1 MLSLLYLTLSEPE
14 TKQKEIESRD
24 KRLEAA
30 ISRLANGDNS
40 ACAEI
45 YEEARSSVYAF
56 ALSMVKNSQDAE
68 DAMHDTF
75 VAIFTHAQ
83 SYKPQGKPLAWI
95 LTVTRNFCLRSLKK
109 NQRSVSREEDWERYE
124 EESSDEAEQT
134 EKRLIIHE
142 MLKLLSDEERQIITL
157 HAVSGLKHRQI
168 AELLDIP
175 LSRVLSKY
183 NRAIKK
189 LQNKTE
195 GGNRA

>member
-1 MLSLLYLTLSEPE
+1 MLSLFYLTLSEPK
-14 TKQKEIESRD
+14 TAKKEIDSRD

-30 ISRLANGDNS
+30 ISRLANGDKD

-45 YEEARSSVYAF
+45 YEETRTSVYAF
-56 ALSMVKNSQDAE
+56 ALSIVKNSQDAE
-68 DAMHDTF
+68 DVMHDTF

-95 LTVTRNFCLRSLKK
+95 LTVTRNFCLKSLKK

-124 EESSDEAEQT
+124 EEGSDEAEQT
-134 EKRLIIHE
+134 EKRLIILE
-142 MLKLLSDEERQIITL
+142 LLSSLSEEERQIVTL

-175 LSRVLSKY
+175 LSTVLSKY

-189 LQNKTE
+189 VRNNIE
-195 GGNRA
+195 GGNGE

>member
-1 MLSLLYLTLSEPE
+1 MLSLFYLTLSEPK
-14 TKQKEIESRD
+14 TAKKEIDSRD

-30 ISRLANGDNS
+30 ISRLANGDKD
-40 ACAEI
+40 ACVEI
-45 YEEARSSVYAF
+45 YEETRTSVYAF
-56 ALSMVKNSQDAE
+56 ALSIVKNSQDAE

-95 LTVTRNFCLRSLKK
+95 LTVTRNFCLKSLKK

-124 EESSDEAEQT
+124 EEGSDEAEQT
-134 EKRLIIHE
+134 EKRLIILE
-142 MLKLLSDEERQIITL
+142 LLSSLSDEEKQIVTL

-175 LSRVLSKY
+175 LSTVLSKY

-189 LQNKTE
+189 VRNNIE
-195 GGNRA
+195 GGNGE

>member
-1 MLSLLYLTLSEPE
+1 MLSLFYLTLSEPK
-14 TKQKEIESRD
+14 TAKKEIDSRD

-30 ISRLANGDNS
+30 ISRLANGDKD
-40 ACAEI
+40 ACVEI
-45 YEEARSSVYAF
+45 YEETRTSVYAF
-56 ALSMVKNSQDAE
+56 ALSIVKNSQDAE
-68 DAMHDTF
+68 DVMHDTF

-95 LTVTRNFCLRSLKK
+95 LTVTRNFCLKSLKK

-124 EESSDEAEQT
+124 EEGSDEAEQT
-134 EKRLIIHE
+134 EKRLIILE
-142 MLKLLSDEERQIITL
+142 LLSSLSEEERQIVTL

-175 LSRVLSKY
+175 LSTVLSKY

-189 LQNKTE
+189 VRNNIE
-195 GGNRA
+195 GGNGE